1 MDTAVWMGGA
11 GLEPVAPATEIR
23 GRLAALR
30 FAVLS
35 ALTYAPAV
43 QTVRGALEL
52 KAHLQTSWLLPT
64 IDLERADLLGRYQG
78 GAPDWPLRF
87 TPSSSDRR
95 SRSARQASEPTE
107 KTSACAS
114 VQECALS
121 AVESTV

>member
-1 MDTAVWMGGA
+1 MVPGLRMGGA

-64 IDLERADLLGRYQG
+64 IDLEPADLLGRYQG
-78 GAPDWPLRF
+78 GAPLTDLLRL
-87 TPSSSDRR
+87 TPGRSCGDSRDR
-95 SRSARQASEPTE
+95 AS
-107 KTSACAS
+107 
-114 VQECALS
+114 
-121 AVESTV
+121 